1 MAELNPNKFAEYM
14 QEALYG
20 EEGFYTL
27 GGGAG
32 RTRDYLT
39 SPEVG
44 DLFGYVVASYIDDW
58 YDSLDVDT
66 PAIVIEAGAGP
77 GSLAASIA
85 RASLRN
91 AANID
96 YRLVDISP
104 AHRSISE
111 EKLRS
116 ISPEF
121 MWSVHETLPEC
132 DVPTL
137 VIANELL
144 DNLVFDIGRTMDVYQ
159 QYAPDRI
166 ASIPPALGY
175 FGIHGNIDSLTGAN
189 APMNLGDYR
198 IPLHTGI
205 AEWFSDLVQVT
216 SNVTDLSLLFF
227 DYIKS
232 VTRMHDENWLRL
244 YANNQRIVGVDNVL
258 TALEGGV
265 RGDITTDVTS
275 EDMHVLLDTEGFS
288 KIVLESQ
295 EQWLFKNG
303 IDAYCVPVGDGS
315 SYNQL
320 QQWMQGDKQSLTS
333 SSFAR
338 ERETL
343 MDENGLGAFTV
354 ITARRAI

>member
-1 MAELNPNKFAEYM
+1 MAELNVNNFAEYM

-20 EEGFYTL
+20 PEGFYTK

-32 RTRDYLT
+32 RTRDYIT

-44 DLFGYVVASYIDDW
+44 DLFGFVIAPYIDDW
-58 YDSLDVDT
+58 YDSLEIDT
-66 PAIVIEAGAGP
+66 PAIVVEAGCGP

-91 AANID
+91 AEYID
-96 YRLVDISP
+96 YRLVEISP
-104 AHRSISE
+104 AHRYTCE
-111 EKLRS
+111 EKLQK
-116 ISPEF
+116 ISPQF
-121 MWSVHETLPEC
+121 TWSVHESLPEC
-132 DVPTL
+132 DAPTL

-144 DNLVFDIGRTMDVYQ
+144 DNLVFDIGRTTDVYQ

-189 APMNLGDYR
+189 APMDLGDYR

-205 AEWFSDLVQVT
+205 AGWFSELIQAT

-227 DYIKS
+227 DYVKS
-232 VTRMHDENWLRL
+232 VTHMQDENWLRL

-275 EDMHVLLDTEGFS
+275 EDMHVLLDSEGFS

-303 IDAYCVPVGDGS
+303 IDAYCVPVGGGS

-320 QQWMQGDKQSLTS
+320 QQWMVGDMQSLIS
-333 SSFAR
+333 SSFAH